1 MGKAYLE
8 SIFISR
14 YEAFMRTFGATN
26 SLQASAQTGDDN
38 LEQDVQTE
46 EIESLTKWTQA
57 REKAQLFYHLKGK
70 SNGFL
75 F

>member
-1 MGKAYLE
+1 MQ
-8 SIFISR
+8 SFIIFLFPR

-46 EIESLTKWTQA
+46 DIESLTKWTQA
-57 REKAQLFYHLKGK
+57 RKRLIVFII
-70 SNGFL
+70 
-75 F
+75 